1 MELRTYRAFQAL
13 VLAGLGIYLINR
25 IYTGRLFWYINARF
39 LPLTLLGALGVLLLA
54 QALLASR
61 RPRSGQAEAD
71 DHEHDHDHAHERRP
85 AGAARMLALLALPVA
100 LGTLVPAAPL
110 SAAAI
115 DNRGLSSAAPLSV
128 GAQAGPVQFALAP
141 EERTVLDW
149 LRAFQQAADPAVH
162 AGQPADVTGFV
173 YHDPRLPAGQFLIA
187 RFTLTCCVA
196 DASAIAL
203 LVEWPGAGDLPANT
217 WVRARGPI
225 AVEGFD
231 GRPFPMVRA
240 ETVELVDPPDN
251 PYLYP

>member
-1 MELRTYRAFQAL
+1 MNLRTYRAFQAL

-54 QALLASR
+54 QALLAA
-61 RPRSGQAEAD
+61 RPAHAPHDGH
-71 DHEHDHDHAHERRP
+71 DHDHDHDHDHARRP

-115 DNRGLSSAAPLSV
+115 DNRGLSSVAPLNAAA
-128 GAQAGPVQFALAP
+128 GAGPVQFTLAP

-162 AGQPADVTGFV
+162 AGQPADVIGFV
-173 YHDPRLPAGQFLIA
+173 YHDPRLPEGRFLLA

-203 LVEWPGAGDLPANT
+203 LVEYPGAAALPANT

-225 AVEGFD
+225 VVETFD

-240 ETVELVDPPDN
+240 ESLDAVDPPDN